1 MEIGIWFGLLVLF
14 GILEAVTVSV
24 VSIWFMAGS
33 LAAILAALCGA
44 SLPVQIVLFLAV
56 SVALLAC
63 LRPLVRK
70 YVSPKITAT
79 NADRVIGKTAV
90 VTESI
95 DNIAAQGAVKV
106 GGVVWTAR
114 SSGGKPIAAGA
125 QVQVDRIEG
134 VKLYVTPAEV
144 PAASVKK

>member
-1 MEIGIWFGLLVLF
+1 MEIGIWFGLLILF

-144 PAASVKK
+144 PAARVKK

>member
-1 MEIGIWFGLLVLF
+1 MEIGIWFGLLILF

-134 VKLYVTPAEV
+134 VKLYVTPA
-144 PAASVKK
+144 